1 MSLTLRVMHR
11 KGWSQTP
18 KLSESSN
25 VLRVC
30 MEESWLTFRQ
40 IWRDLG
46 VREEH
51 ILPGNAKDNFW
62 GELDYQ
68 IAEIVIY

>member
-1 MSLTLRVMHR
+1 MV
-11 KGWSQTP
+11 
-18 KLSESSN
+18 
-25 VLRVC
+25 
-30 MEESWLTFRQ
+30 RQ

-62 GELDYQ
+62 GQSFLPASV
-68 IAEIVIY
+68 IAF